1 MSANSAFI
9 DFKIEGVDHLVSR
22 LAAMRESTKNK
33 YLRRAITKASRI
45 VRKAARDKLNT
56 GRAGWEAT
64 NLLKKSLT
72 VRVRTYSSG
81 AIVGVVG
88 PGRDFRQTI
97 RTRKKDRTFT
107 VKVREKIRD
116 RLTGRFVGSRFTGE
130 LATVTQKAGS
140 NIDHV
145 PALIAHLVEYGHGG
159 PKPAPAHPFIRPAWE
174 ESREACIKAIR
185 DTLEA
190 GIVTELSK

>member
-1 MSANSAFI
+1 MSKNSAFI
-9 DFKIEGVDHLVSR
+9 DFKIEGVDHLLGR

-33 YLRRAITKASRI
+33 YLRRAVTKASRI

-72 VRVRTYSSG
+72 VRVRTYG
-81 AIVGVVG
+81 GGRAIVGVVG

-107 VKVREKIRD
+107 VKIREKIRD
-116 RLTGRFVGSRFTGE
+116 KRGRYVGSRFTGE

-145 PALIAHLVEYGHGG
+145 PALIAHLVEFGHGG

-174 ESREACIKAIR
+174 DSREACIAAIR

>member
-1 MSANSAFI
+1 MSKNSAFI

-45 VRKAARDKLNT
+45 VRTAARNKLKT

-64 NLLKKSLT
+64 NLLKKSLS
-72 VRVRTYSSG
+72 VRVRTYSG
-81 AIVGVVG
+81 GTIVGVVG

-116 RLTGRFVGSRFTGE
+116 KRGRYVGSRFTGE

-145 PALIAHLVEYGHGG
+145 PALIAHLVEFGHGG

-174 ESREACIKAIR
+174 DS
-185 DTLEA
+185 LEA
-190 GIVTELSK
+190 